1 LDQEKSGNPE
11 ADRAMNAR
19 QISLKLFFSAY
30 SRLSQK
36 LKKIG
41 INFVRRKK
49 NQKNRNSESEFTFF
63 YVTSDVETLKAS
75 EICLNKL

>member
-49 NQKNRNSESEFTFF
+49 NQKSESEFTFF